1 MSTITVIGGTGYTG
15 SNLVSE
21 AVRRGHGAT
30 AFSRNPPSD
39 PVAGARYVQGTG
51 PEGSA
56 LVTGSDVV
64 IATLSP
70 RGDSQ
75 GTLLATYQALATAA
89 VEHGVRLIIVGG
101 FSSLRPAPGEPRF
114 VEGDL
119 DPQFAP
125 ELLEMDSVRE
135 WLQSAAPAGL
145 DWTFVSPASGYGSWA
160 PGTRTGHYR
169 VGGEIALFDA
179 DGHSEISG
187 ADLAVAIIDE
197 IEQPA
202 HRGEHIGVAY

>member
-15 SNLVSE
+15 RNLVSE
-21 AVRRGHGAT
+21 AVRRDHQVT
-30 AFSRNPPSD
+30 AFSRNPPRE
-39 PVAGARYVQGTG
+39 PVVGARYVQGTG
-51 PEGSA
+51 TDGA
-56 LVTGSDVV
+56 DLVPGSDAV

-89 VEHGVRLIIVGG
+89 VEHGARLLVVGG

-119 DPQFAP
+119 DAQFAP

-135 WLQSAAPAGL
+135 WLQTSAPAAL

-160 PGTRTGHYR
+160 PGSRTGHHR
-169 VGGEIALFDA
+169 VGGEIALYDA
-179 DGHSEISG
+179 DGRSEISG

-197 IEQPA
+197 IEHPA